1 MWEDTF
7 SALGEHNHEQDG
19 KLKMDKTGLWK
30 IEGHGSDSPVSCQW
44 APHIKPPQ
52 WLDQGGVFLH

>member
-19 KLKMDKTGLWK
+19 KLKGEDGQDRVMKD
-30 IEGHGSDSPVSCQW
+30 
-44 APHIKPPQ
+44 
-52 WLDQGGVFLH
+52 